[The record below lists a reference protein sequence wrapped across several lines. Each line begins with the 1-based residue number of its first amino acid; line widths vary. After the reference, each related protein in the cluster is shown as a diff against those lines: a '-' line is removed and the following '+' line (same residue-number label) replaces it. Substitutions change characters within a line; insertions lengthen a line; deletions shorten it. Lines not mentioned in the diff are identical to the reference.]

1 MIQYILAFSEAEIVG
16 VYQNMKNNKDLR
28 RRKRSLKVVV
38 NSEIIQSLE
47 LYLNFWKGTVICA
60 LRHYITIFV

>member
-28 RRKRSLKVVV
+28 FRKRSLKVAV
-38 NSEIIQSLE
+38 NSENHLKSRAVFKLLE
-47 LYLNFWKGTVICA
+47 
-60 LRHYITIFV
+60 RHCNLKN